1 MTSHRMMCLMLIST
15 KLVIAQLA
23 VANHMSYV
31 AYQLRAWHC
40 SKKIITYQ
48 YYKASSKTHQ
58 SEICYGQRFDSVS
71 REVTSAF
78 AAFSTRQHVGRH
90 TCNVCKH
97 FGRIMAHLSHLPPIS
112 AL

>member
-1 MTSHRMMCLMLIST
+1 MLIST

-71 REVTSAF
+71 REVFLFFFLMPAT
-78 AAFSTRQHVGRH
+78 QLGPGYLG
-90 TCNVCKH
+90 VCSDH
-97 FGRIMAHLSHLPPIS
+97 PADTYRRR
-112 AL
+112 